1 MMEVMR
7 REFEGILL
15 NIKERHRV
23 VGELDNEISGFRLNT
38 SGSGRHLATKES
50 EMRSLKA
57 V

>member
-38 SGSGRHLATKES
+38 SGSGRHLATKER